1 MGIFTVTKDFSQHQT
16 TQMLVFS
23 MRLNCLLRWF
33 PLIIFS
39 DVVLTPSGKTQKQT
53 FKNVFKNSVINWL
66 HIINVRLM

>member
-16 TQMLVFS
+16 TQMLVFL

-39 DVVLTPSGKTQKQT
+39 DVVLTPSGKHKSKHLKKIVKTL
-53 FKNVFKNSVINWL
+53 S
-66 HIINVRLM
+66 